1 MSKEIKKETQDVKL
15 SLDELYNVAGGRE
28 LSEEEKKRQEMMENE
43 MKSYLSGETRQT
55 ALNSGLIEPS
65 KL

>member
-1 MSKEIKKETQDVKL
+1 MSKEIKQETQDAKL
-15 SLDELYNVAGGRE
+15 ALDELYNVAGGKE

>member
-1 MSKEIKKETQDVKL
+1 MSKEIKQETQDAKL
-15 SLDELYNVAGGRE
+15 ALDELYNVAGGKE
-28 LSEEEKKRQEMMENE
+28 LSEEEKKRREMMENE